1 MSTPSILARNSGEGS
16 VPYYKTGDESEG
28 NNRPGSLVSITM
40 KPHLIYK
47 SEVHHLTEALKIF
60 ETQGI

>member
-1 MSTPSILARNSGEGS
+1 MLTPSILARNSGEGS
-16 VPYYKTGDESEG
+16 GYYKTGDESDG